1 MLATLAALSVPAGAA
16 CGDDGGADDPSRALE
31 RELREAAP
39 AGIIPP
45 GVEVSGYQR
54 EVFADGVVEYAEYEE
69 AVLRTV
75 ACMRDA
81 GLVVADPAPSAGGRF
96 LEYSYEVVAGSEAE
110 LPAATAE
117 ADAAY
122 VRCYVEFESLV
133 GEAWLRQ
140 TAPSE
145 EELDAA
151 LEGLAGCLRDAG
163 VEGLEAGFA
172 TPEEMSAAVARIEP
186 TPPVLECFDLFN
198 DATAVPAGTG

>member
-1 MLATLAALSVPAGAA
+1 VATVATVSVAAVAA
-16 CGDDGGADDPSRALE
+16 CGKDSEADDPSRALE

-45 GVEVSGYQR
+45 GVEVSEYQR

-75 ACMRDA
+75 GCMREA
-81 GLVVADPAPSAGGRF
+81 GLVVDDPVPSSGGRF
-96 LEYSYEVVAGSEAE
+96 LEYSYEVLADSDAE
-110 LPAATAE
+110 LAAATAE

-122 VRCYVEFESLV
+122 ARCYVEFEALV

-145 EELDAA
+145 EELDEA
-151 LEGLAGCLRDAG
+151 LDGLAGCLRDAG
-163 VEGLEAGFA
+163 VEGIDDGFA
-172 TPEEMSAAVARIEP
+172 TPEEMSAAVARIDP

-198 DATAVPAGTG
+198 DATAFPAGTG